1 MLAGVSCVWEMGV
14 RLGMGVFISIVSF
27 MVIQYNF
34 TGDNMYVMHAE
45 NKSFIKRKV
54 SFCAAL
60 SGVCAV

>member
-1 MLAGVSCVWEMGV
+1 MGV